1 MTMAIYNAS
10 GTQLLSAYD
19 ASGIELATAYDAS
32 GDVVFSPEPY
42 VPELTF
48 LHSINMSV
56 LNPDMVI
63 SPQGM
68 AIYNGHIFQ
77 FSTNDEALHIIDMS
91 DYSQVGSYEIA
102 EFVHGNGLMFGNAVQ
117 QTGFPLLYASQWGT
131 SESEESRNITIAQV
145 GISSYGVDGYYEIPV
160 SAGRH
165 PQFVADW
172 INGKAYTIGYSGSS
186 TSSGNMIIS
195 AYDLNDMETV
205 IDQWTVS
212 YMGVLQGSTF
222 WDKYIVIVGDFYNY
236 AQVRITFINVET
248 HEKTEFYFLKKQS
261 TRMEFQGVDVVENNL
276 IVSSWIYDA
285 EDSNILKY
293 WLYSVNLPSA
303 GQSIE
308 S

>member
-1 MTMAIYNAS
+1 MAIYNAS

-19 ASGIELATAYDAS
+19 ASGIELATAYTAS

-68 AIYNGHIFQ
+68 AIYNGYIFQ

-91 DYSQVGSYEIA
+91 DYSQVGSYEVA
-102 EFVHGNGLMFGNAVQ
+102 EFVHGNGLMFGNIVQ

-131 SESEESRNITIAQV
+131 SASEESRNITIAQV
-145 GISSYGVDGYYEIPV
+145 GTSSYGVDGYYEIPA

-172 INGKAYTIGYSGSS
+172 KNGKAYTIGYSGPS
-186 TSSGNMIIS
+186 TSSGNMVIS
-195 AYDLNDMETV
+195 AYNLTDMETV

-212 YMGVLQGSTF
+212 YMGVMEGSTF
-222 WDKYIVIVGDFYNY
+222 WNKYIIMVGDSHSY
-236 AQVRITFINVET
+236 AQMRLSFINVET
-248 HEKTEFYFLKKQS
+248 HEKTEYLFTKTQS
-261 TRMEFQGVDVVENNL
+261 TRMEFQGVDVVGSDL
-276 IVSSWIYDA
+276 LVSCWIYDA
-285 EDSNILKY
+285 EDSGVLKY
-293 WLYSVNLPSA
+293 WLYTINLPLP
-303 GQSIE
+303 GQTVE